1 MVFDPLRTAVGRAFT
16 VTTALPVISAGN
28 DEHLLSFTAVSV
40 YVFVVDGDTA
50 KVYVLVLTLL
60 TVIGMVP
67 SVYVMLHGAL
77 PVKMT
82 VNVVD

>member
-1 MVFDPLRTAVGRAFT
+1 MVFDPLRTAVGLAFT

-40 YVFVVDGDTA
+40 YVLVVEGDTV
-50 KVYVLVLTLL
+50 KVYVLVLMLL
-60 TVIGMVP
+60 TLTGMVP
-67 SVYVMLHGAL
+67 SVYVILHGAL
-77 PVKMT
+77 PVKIT